1 MKEVTS
7 NMNGEISFKAEP
19 FGKWMISTV
28 KMVRLQDDAKAQW
41 QSYWGSVTW
50 GYY

>member
-1 MKEVTS
+1 MKELSTDS
-7 NMNGEISFKAEP
+7 KGELSIDVEP
-19 FGKWMISTV
+19 GGRWMISTV
-28 KMVRLQDDAKAQW
+28 KMVRLQNDPKAQW